1 MTERSDGAPRLRSL
15 LRGIYIITLRKG
27 AGGKAT
33 YEMKLQNSSANSFF
47 KRSSLPPNII
57 KRDDPQLCFAILAT
71 HVTKLP
77 GERRGREAGR
87 EGNAFRVSKT
97 PTLFLTTL
105 PVEGDGRERARG
117 RQFSREKSGKSRR

>member
-47 KRSSLPPNII
+47 KRSSVPPNII

-77 GERRGREAGR
+77 GKRRGGTGGE
-87 EGNAFRVSKT
+87 RVSR
-97 PTLFLTTL
+97 
-105 PVEGDGRERARG
+105 V
-117 RQFSREKSGKSRR
+117 

>member
-57 KRDDPQLCFAILAT
+57 KRDDPQPCFAILAT

>member
-47 KRSSLPPNII
+47 KRSSVPPNII

>member
-105 PVEGDGRERARG
+105 LVEDDGRERARG